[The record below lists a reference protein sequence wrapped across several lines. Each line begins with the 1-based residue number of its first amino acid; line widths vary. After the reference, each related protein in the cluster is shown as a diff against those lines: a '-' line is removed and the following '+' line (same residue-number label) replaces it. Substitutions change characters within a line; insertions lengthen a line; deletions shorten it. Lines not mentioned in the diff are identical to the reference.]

1 MDFAVH
7 LFDLIRYLCGE
18 ISEISALTAQLEPVR
33 VIRDDSGKVIE
44 AVDNEVEDV
53 YFAHLR
59 FESGAVGNVFGGL
72 AGHGEPTG
80 MRDGAVIYGTK
91 GCLKGGQVILDKGQ
105 RLAGKDLFDRD
116 APVELKERW
125 FPRGIKDCFGLE
137 LLDFLQSID
146 NGEPMDAS
154 GEEGLRDLCCSLAVL
169 ESSTLRQP
177 VRLADVFE
185 GKIDAYQRDIDQHYG
200 L

>member
-7 LFDLIRYLCGE
+7 LFDHIRYLCGE

-33 VIRDDSGKVIE
+33 VTRDESGKVIV

-53 YFAHLR
+53 YFALLR

-72 AGHGEPTG
+72 AGHGEPTE

-91 GCLKGGQVILDKGQ
+91 GCLKANQVILDDGQ
-105 RLAGKDLFDRD
+105 RLAVKALFDHD
-116 APVELKERW
+116 APAALKELW
-125 FPRGIKDCFGLE
+125 FPRGIKDSFGLE
-137 LLDFLQSID
+137 MLDFLRSID
-146 NGEPMDAS
+146 TSEPTDTS

-169 ESSTLRQP
+169 ESSVLRRP
-177 VRLADVFE
+177 VKVAARKFIL
-185 GKIDAYQRDIDQHYG
+185 
-200 L
+200 